1 MKNANIPS
9 PAHSTTLQTTEIRP
23 IIQSYGAGAFV
34 VSGQRFEFS
43 VLLTTEQVQPWKNAA
58 LSVEA
63 IEALL
68 PQCNGV
74 EILLIGSGKTQ
85 IFISPAQIRA
95 WRQQYHIAVE
105 VMDTGAACRT
115 FNVLQAEDRQVAAA
129 LMVI

>member
-1 MKNANIPS
+1 MN
-9 PAHSTTLQTTEIRP
+9 TTAIHTTEIRP

-34 VSGQRFEFS
+34 VSGQRFESSIF
-43 VLLTTEQVQPWKNAA
+43 LTANHAQTWEDAA
-58 LSVEA
+58 LSAEA
-63 IEALL
+63 IAALL

-95 WRQQYHIAVE
+95 WRQEYQIAIE

-129 LMVI
+129 LIVI